1 MPKYT
6 FEIDGKKYSV
16 TSDQQPTKKQ
26 LLELVEKQKP
36 PVLDSEEVNNQ
47 LNISVDEDKLSL
59 KKTEQLTEESIKKD
73 PKWIESSKVL
83 YEWDWQRKNPNK
95 PIPKLSDD
103 GYANFGLEY
112 GGGLS
117 YSDVDLVREGQAIG
131 DATPEQKQAFVDI
144 MDMYDAKAASWEGA
158 GRAFKNI
165 LNPLES
171 PTTYAGLGVGKIVS
185 TAAKQAAKNQ
195 IKNNVIKSL
204 VLSKPGRYALIGSTE
219 GAAYG
224 GAYET
229 ARQRAKI
236 RSEAQK
242 EYKTGDI
249 AKASGIGSVFG
260 GTLGGVTGVI
270 GNALARRKK
279 QTDPELA
286 LPAPQKETNLLTET
300 TPQLK
305 SLIQVDEPQII
316 PQRTSAGEVLEPKIS
331 TELKEIVKPIK
342 PVNVVVDEDFGIVGK
357 VPYIGNIYKKLG
369 NQVLNKLQAR
379 TKGLSALGDLPDQ
392 PGYLGT
398 RGLFMGKLERV
409 GSLTKNVFNS
419 FNKLTPKENK
429 PIYEYL
435 TGVKPLDEV
444 PENLQNNALDLR
456 RGIDTVS
463 EILEENGLLSKEVME
478 ENYGT
483 YLPRLFLK
491 YFNKNSGPM
500 GYLKERKDLD
510 KATREF
516 LGEIEDVGLLGAKA
530 IEDPI
535 SDVVKLGFFKEI
547 SKNPNWAVQDT
558 LVPFRGK
565 NIGVFYAKSEA
576 DRITQEVA
584 EGLRA
589 DPQKAMQIVDDL
601 KQSINLAGQKIAKID
616 KDKFKQ
622 IPDQKRYGELRG
634 AYIRTEIYDDLISAN
649 QAATDI
655 VDNLSRKGKE
665 FTKIWKTLKVPLNPP
680 SVVRNFLSNL
690 VLLNLSGVSFTRMPK
705 RIVQAL
711 SQIVNKGKYFQI
723 AQDKGIASTTFSKQ
737 EMVQINRMYKIAKA
751 QKTGNWLDQA
761 DRITSGILNFAG
773 DSYGFI
779 ETFGKLIKIID
790 DMEAGKNAETAVYNA
805 QKTLFDYSLVPPRI
819 RQVRQSPF
827 GVPFLTFQY
836 KVAPFLIDTFIRHP
850 ERYLKYFA
858 VPYLAAAAWKK
869 ANEGMTDEDLESLK
883 TSLAKYLRDGG
894 NALVLP
900 SQDDVGRWQFYDYSY
915 TMPWGFYTG
924 IGNKIASGEL
934 GEATDDIIGLWGG
947 PGLTTAVAITTNL
960 DPFTDRE
967 IVDPAGT
974 PTDKAGDI
982 LNFTWRTASPT
993 WLTDIGFAGK
1003 MYEAVT
1009 KEPNYYGDPTITKSQ
1024 AWWRLVGQNIYPV
1037 DPEQSR
1043 NTNLYFKNKEIQ
1055 DIQAY
1060 YRKRIREADLRNDQ
1074 EEVTK
1079 LEQEAQQR
1087 INLLADEFVE
1097 YEVKSK
1103 IPERLKRKK
1112 VTEEIK
1118 E

>member
-1 MPKYT
+1 MQKKYV
-6 FEIDGKKYSV
+6 FSIDGQKYSV
-16 TSDQQPTKKQ
+16 TSEVQPTREQLVQLVQQRQKTSEPTIKPLETEQKLEQKNSSISFQQPKK
-26 LLELVEKQKP
+26 
-36 PVLDSEEVNNQ
+36 
-47 LNISVDEDKLSL
+47 
-59 KKTEQLTEESIKKD
+59 LTEEKIKKD
-73 PKWIESSKVL
+73 PKWIEASKEI

-95 PIPKLSDD
+95 KVPVLSDE
-103 GYANFGLEY
+103 GYAQYGLEY
-112 GGGLS
+112 GSGLS
-117 YSDVDLVREGQAIG
+117 FSDVDLVREGQAIG
-131 DATPEQKQAFVDI
+131 NATDNQKQAFVNI
-144 MDMYDAKAASWEGA
+144 MDMYDAKEASWAGA

-165 LNPLES
+165 INPLES
-171 PTTYAGLGVGKIVS
+171 PTTYLGIGAGKIAS
-185 TAAKQAAKNQ
+185 TGAKQLAKNQ
-195 IKNNVIKSL
+195 IKQNILKSL
-204 VLSKPGRYALIGSTE
+204 VTSKPGRYALIGSAE
-219 GAAYG
+219 GSAYG

-242 EYKTGDI
+242 EYKPGDI
-249 AKASGIGSVFG
+249 AKASGVGLLFG
-260 GTLGGVTGVI
+260 GSLGATSGVLLQ
-270 GNALARRKK
+270 ALNKRKK
-279 QTDPELA
+279 QTDPQL
-286 LPAPQKETNLLTET
+286 LTAPQKEAKLLAEEA
-300 TPQLK
+300 PELK
-305 SLIQVDEPQII
+305 YKIDEPQII
-316 PQRTSAGEVLEPKIS
+316 PPRKLDGKILEPEIS
-331 TELKEIVKPIK
+331 TELREIVKPTK
-342 PVNVVVDEDFGIVGK
+342 PVNIVVDEDFGIIGK
-357 VPYIGNIYKKLG
+357 VPYIGRAYKKLG
-369 NQVLNKLQAR
+369 NQILNKLQAK

-392 PGYLGT
+392 PKYLGT
-398 RGLFMGKLERV
+398 RGLYMGKLERV

-419 FNKLTPKENK
+419 FNKLNTKENK
-429 PIYEYL
+429 SVYEYL
-435 TGVKPLDEV
+435 TGIKVLDEV
-444 PENLQNNALDLR
+444 PQNLQKNAIDLR
-456 RGIDTVS
+456 RGIDSVS

-500 GYLKERKDLD
+500 GYLKQRKDLD

-535 SDVVKLGFFKEI
+535 SDVVKLGFFREI

-565 NIGVFYAKSEA
+565 NIGVFYAKAEA

-584 EGLRA
+584 DGLRA
-589 DPQKAMQIVDDL
+589 DPKKAMSIVNDL
-601 KQSINLAGQKIAKID
+601 KKSIDTAGQKMAKID

-634 AYIRTEIYDDLISAN
+634 AYIRKEIYDDLIGAN
-649 QAATDI
+649 QAATDM
-655 VDNLSRKGKE
+655 VDYLSRKGRD

-680 SVVRNFLSNL
+680 SVVRNFFSNL
-690 VLLNLSGVSFTRMPK
+690 VLLNLSGVSFARMPK
-705 RIVQAL
+705 RIVEAL

-751 QKTGNWLDQA
+751 QKTGKWMDHA
-761 DRITSGILNFAG
+761 DSITSGILNFAG

-805 QKTLFDYSLVPPRI
+805 QKTLFDYSLVPPRL

-827 GVPFLTFQY
+827 GIPFATFQY
-836 KVAPFLIDTFIRHP
+836 KVAPFLIETFIRHP
-850 ERYLKYFA
+850 ERFVPYIAL
-858 VPYLAAAAWKK
+858 PYLAGEVWKK
-869 ANEGMTDEDLESLK
+869 QNQDMTTEDLETLK
-883 TSLAKYLRDGG
+883 QTLPTYLRNGG

-900 SQDDVGRWQFYDYSY
+900 SKDDEGRWQFYDYSY
-915 TMPWGFYTG
+915 TMPYGFYSG
-924 IGNKIASGEL
+924 ITKNIMSGEL
-934 GEATDDIIGLWGG
+934 GEATEDVIGLWSG
-947 PGLTTAVAITTNL
+947 PGLNIASAITTNV
-960 DPFTDRE
+960 DPFTDRQ
-967 IVDPAGT
+967 IVDLSGS
-974 PTDKAGDI
+974 PTDQAGDI
-982 LNFTWRTASPT
+982 LNFMWRTAAPT

-1009 KEPNYYGDPTITKSQ
+1009 KEPNYYGDPNITRPQ

-1055 DIQAY
+1055 DVQAY
-1060 YRKRIREADLRNDQ
+1060 YRKKIREADLRNDE
-1074 EEVTK
+1074 EEVSK
-1079 LEQEAQQR
+1079 LEKKAVER
-1087 INLLADEFVE
+1087 INILADKFVE
-1097 YEVKSK
+1097 YEELSK

-1112 VTEEIK
+1112 QK
-1118 E
+1118 PQ